1 MLHTY
6 LTCSYNVGPT
16 CFCDV
21 CPQPKCNPKMFN
33 WRRRNPDILDI
44 SGNPPPIA
52 CILLSLQRHSTI
64 SKLGIL
70 LQSLYLKFLAG
81 NIIFYLGQ
89 DSEPGSRLM
98 SETEPESDAESES
111 DPSSDSRSQSDSD
124 IQGQSQSYFNLIVQ
138 VIKMAGQYAV
148 QGKRRPSFGRF
159 IS

>member
-1 MLHTY
+1 
-6 LTCSYNVGPT
+6 
-16 CFCDV
+16 
-21 CPQPKCNPKMFN
+21 MFN

-70 LQSLYLKFLAG
+70 LQSLYLKFLVE

-89 DSEPGSRLM
+89 DSEPGPRLM

-111 DPSSDSRSQSDSD
+111 DPSSDSRSESDSD
-124 IQGQSQSYFNLIVQ
+124 IE
-138 VIKMAGQYAV
+138 
-148 QGKRRPSFGRF
+148 PSG
-159 IS
+159 SELVDCPTQL